1 MPVLF
6 ICNLPWTE
14 QRTRRT
20 RDACKSRRLQAAAM
34 EQSPGHLWWWWEAR
48 RYGAAAPQGNGSSGT
63 HRGGW
68 ITVEVLLDL
77 MNAGE
82 LVLGAPPS
90 AVPRSITPA
99 NYPLG
104 TANLLNRGH
113 TIPIERLRRTPGVDG
128 ILFTVHPLGRY
139 FVTPTTPVAMPRA
152 AVVRVSPS
160 AVVAAVRRSPALQAT
175 HPVRRGR
182 CAVSLFIARRPA

>member
-1 MPVLF
+1 
-6 ICNLPWTE
+6 
-14 QRTRRT
+14 
-20 RDACKSRRLQAAAM
+20 M

-63 HRGGW
+63 HHGGW

-104 TANLLNRGH
+104 TANLQNRGR
-113 TIPIERLRRTPGVDG
+113 TIPIERLRRTPG
-128 ILFTVHPLGRY
+128 GR
-139 FVTPTTPVAMPRA
+139 
-152 AVVRVSPS
+152 
-160 AVVAAVRRSPALQAT
+160 
-175 HPVRRGR
+175 
-182 CAVSLFIARRPA
+182 